1 MKLKKCIAMLL
12 VFGLLTGAAA
22 CAKEQNNGA
31 EPTAAGEKAAETVQ
45 TEEAAKENTGETIK
59 EFSYWLPLHP
69 VTAKAVTDLNDH
81 PGALRLEEQTG
92 IHVDYINPPV
102 GQELEQMNLLLASG
116 TNMPDLFRFDLVTNY
131 RGGVEG
137 ALADGVILDATKLI
151 EENAPNF
158 MGYINSNEDLKRGAY
173 TDNGVLAY
181 FGATIPGDEMRGLP
195 FNGPMVNKTML
206 DKAGLEVP
214 VTIADWEEM
223 LAAFKDMGVQ
233 IPFSFGCDN
242 QFGGLAGAFSGAY
255 GVPAGSQFMNEN
267 GTVKFGP
274 LQDGYKEFLITFHK
288 WYENG
293 WLDPDFLSKKQGKEV
308 RTDFD
313 AGLMGASV
321 LHINSVLSAPAM
333 SVQKGNEEAVAI
345 PVPYPVL
352 KEGDRTH
359 FRHHVKDFNNTSC
372 FISST
377 AKDPVTIIKWVDY
390 LYSPEG
396 ILEISWGPKGDERF
410 EDTYY
415 IDENGEKRQTDF
427 VTKNPDG
434 LTMDEVLRQYLLRD
448 TAMVWDWENQSLMY
462 EDPRLQAGWS
472 VWGDTADF
480 DYEMPQTLT
489 MTAEEN
495 DEYSKIMGDVK
506 TYVNEMS
513 AKFIMGIEPLD
524 NYGTFLETLEKMNV
538 SRATEIQQAAL
549 DRYLER

>member
-321 LHINSVLSAPAM
+321 
-333 SVQKGNEEAVAI
+333 
-345 PVPYPVL
+345 Y
-352 KEGDRTH
+352 T
-359 FRHHVKDFNNTSC
+359 
-372 FISST
+372 
-377 AKDPVTIIKWVDY
+377 
-390 LYSPEG
+390 
-396 ILEISWGPKGDERF
+396 
-410 EDTYY
+410 
-415 IDENGEKRQTDF
+415 
-427 VTKNPDG
+427 
-434 LTMDEVLRQYLLRD
+434 
-448 TAMVWDWENQSLMY
+448 
-462 EDPRLQAGWS
+462 
-472 VWGDTADF
+472 
-480 DYEMPQTLT
+480 
-489 MTAEEN
+489 
-495 DEYSKIMGDVK
+495 
-506 TYVNEMS
+506 
-513 AKFIMGIEPLD
+513 
-524 NYGTFLETLEKMNV
+524 
-538 SRATEIQQAAL
+538 
-549 DRYLER
+549 